1 VNRTTAS
8 INVVS
13 ATYTATFVRLG
24 A

>member
-13 ATYTATFVRLG
+13 STYTATFVRLG